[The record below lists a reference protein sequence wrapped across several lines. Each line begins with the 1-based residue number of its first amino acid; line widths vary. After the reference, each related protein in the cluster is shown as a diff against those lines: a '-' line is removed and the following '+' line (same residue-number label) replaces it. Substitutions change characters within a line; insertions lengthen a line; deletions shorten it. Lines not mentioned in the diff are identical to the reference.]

1 MLTILHIIV
10 LVVIFLIASRIC
22 EMVFPKQ
29 KAKSQYKSVLFD
41 KQVRLDIEHIIRQTR
56 KDGLN
61 WVARYRTIR
70 EAIREAIKPSEVPQF
85 SWGYELIRILTIATI
100 SFPMYFLWGYFLIV
114 HGAWLQN

>member
-70 EAIREAIKPSEVPQF
+70 EAIKPSEVPKF
-85 SWGYELIRILTIATI
+85 SLGYELVRVLTIAII

-114 HGAWLQN
+114 HGA